1 MDTALIESVV
11 SIAIR
16 AGTSVMFAALGG
28 ILTERS
34 GVLNLGV
41 EGMMLAGALAGF
53 AGAYY
58 SGSLLVGLLLAIIIG
73 ALFAL
78 LHAFWCVTLAGNQVA
93 SGLALVILGTGLAD
107 FLGQRI
113 GPGGTP
119 LVGMVSVSFPRTPLP
134 LLSGIPVIGPAV
146 FNQDALTYLLYLL
159 IPLAWFYLFRTQA
172 GIHLRAVGE
181 NPRAADALGVNVA
194 AVRYGHTIVGGALIA
209 LGGAHLSLAYT
220 PGWSAD
226 ISGGRGWIA
235 IAMIIFSMWNPLR
248 AIVGAI
254 LFGGV
259 TAIQFRMQ
267 VAGSSIPTYFLN
279 MLPYVVTIVALVLV
293 NQRRSLAG
301 HSGIPSA
308 LGTAYHRE

>member
-1 MDTALIESVV
+1 MDAALIESIL

-41 EGMMLAGALAGF
+41 EGMMLAGALAAF
-53 AGAYY
+53 AGAFY
-58 SGSLLVGLLLAIIIG
+58 SGSLIVGVLLAVIVG

-107 FLGQRI
+107 FLGQRL

-119 LVGMVSVSFPRTPLP
+119 LVGLVSASFQRTSLP
-134 LLSGIPVIGPAV
+134 VLSSIPIMGPAI

-194 AVRYGHTIVGGALIA
+194 AVRYGHTIAGGVLIA
-209 LGGAHLSLAYT
+209 LGGAHLSLVYT
-220 PGWSAD
+220 PGWNEG

-248 AIVGAI
+248 AVVGAV

-279 MLPYVVTIVALVLV
+279 MMPYIVTILALVLV
-293 NQRRSLAG
+293 NRRRALAG

-308 LGTAYHRE
+308 LGTVYRRE